1 MYLITQHLAVGNASD
16 AESPHRLMSVV
27 LNVAAE
33 NNIDRPVGKTYHWIP
48 LREYVEAD
56 PILLDEAVSWLER
69 HEKGNRLLICCRAG
83 MGRSVSVAIAYLCL
97 TKRMPYQEALKL
109 VCERRPGACPLPD
122 LEGTIHVVQVLREK
136 RDRSRDAGTA

>member
-1 MYLITQHLAVGNASD
+1 MHLITGHLAVGNAED
-16 AESPHRLMSVV
+16 VKSPHKLMSVV

-33 NNIDRPVGKTYHWIP
+33 NKIDPPPGKTYDWIP
-48 LREYVEAD
+48 FREYVEAD
-56 PILLDEAVSWLER
+56 PILLDEAVRWLER

-97 TKRMPYQEALKL
+97 AKGMPYQEALKL
-109 VCERRPGACPLPD
+109 VCERRPGASPLPD
-122 LEGTIHVVQVLREK
+122 LEGTIRVVQVLREK